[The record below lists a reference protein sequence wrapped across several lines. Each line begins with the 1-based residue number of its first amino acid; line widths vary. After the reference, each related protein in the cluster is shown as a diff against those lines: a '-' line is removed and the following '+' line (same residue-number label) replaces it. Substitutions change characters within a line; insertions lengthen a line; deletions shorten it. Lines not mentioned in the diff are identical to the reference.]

1 MASLLLAHFSD
12 LHLSEPRPTGLAELA
27 NKRLLGFL
35 SWRWRRRH
43 RHSNARLHELVRD
56 AWAQQA
62 GHLLVT
68 GDLTQVGLPEEHRQ
82 GRRWLEGVGSPDRVT
97 VIPGNH
103 DTYVATPWDQGPGLW
118 GPYLP
123 SHGAGP
129 GGAVDA
135 TFPVYRE
142 LDGVALIGLSTAV
155 PSAPFLA
162 VGRVGSSQRRRLE
175 ELLVAA
181 GERGL
186 FRIVALHHPPLAG
199 VVGRRKSLADRREVA
214 KILQRA
220 GAELI
225 LFGHTHSSGL
235 YRLGGPELGIPALG
249 VPSASAL
256 SPDPEH
262 CAAYNLIRIGGGP
275 GAWQV
280 QVSQRQAGIL
290 HASPAWV
297 SLPVAAT

>member
-1 MASLLLAHFSD
+1 MSLILAHFSD
-12 LHLSEPRPTGLAELA
+12 LHLSEPRPTRLAELA

-43 RHSNARLHELVRD
+43 RHSNARIQDLVRD
-56 AWAQQA
+56 AWAQQV

-68 GDLTQVGLPEEHRQ
+68 GDLTQVGLPGEHHQ
-82 GRRWLEGVGSPDRVT
+82 GRRWLEGLGSPEWVT
-97 VIPGNH
+97 VVPGNH
-103 DTYVATPWDQGPGLW
+103 DAYVPTPWDQGPGLW
-118 GPYLP
+118 GPYIP
-123 SHGAGP
+123 SDGSGP
-129 GGAVDA
+129 EGTVGA

-142 LDGVALIGLSTAV
+142 LGRVALIGLSTAT

-162 VGRVGSSQRRRLE
+162 VGQVGPSQRQRLE
-175 ELLVAA
+175 DLLVAA

-199 VVGRRKSLADRREVA
+199 VVGRRKALADRREVT
-214 KILQRA
+214 KVLQRA

-225 LFGHTHSSGL
+225 LFGHTHRSGRYHL
-235 YRLGGPELGIPALG
+235 VGPQSGIPALG

-262 CAAYNLIRIGGGP
+262 CAAYNLIRIEGEP
-275 GAWQV
+275 GAWEI
-280 QVSQRQAGIL
+280 QVSHRQAGVL
-290 HASPAWV
+290 HAPPSWE
-297 SLPVAAT
+297 SLRVAAT

>member
-12 LHLSEPRPTGLAELA
+12 LHLTEPRPTRPAELA

-43 RHSNARLHELVRD
+43 RHSNARIQELVRD

-62 GHLLVT
+62 SHVLVT
-68 GDLTQVGLPEEHRQ
+68 GDLTQVGLPGEHRQ
-82 GRRWLEGVGSPDRVT
+82 GRRWLEGLGSPDRVT

-103 DTYVATPWDQGPGLW
+103 DTYVPTPWDQGPGLW

-123 SHGAGP
+123 SSGTGPDGAP
-129 GGAVDA
+129 DA
-135 TFPVYRE
+135 PFPIYRE
-142 LDGVALIGLSTAV
+142 LDRVALIGLSTAV

-162 VGRVGSSQRRRLE
+162 VGRVGPSQRRRLE
-175 ELLVAA
+175 DLLMAA

-186 FRIVALHHPPLAG
+186 FRIVALHHPPLSG
-199 VVGRRKSLADRREVA
+199 VVGRRKALTDRGEVA
-214 KILQRA
+214 KVLQRA

-225 LFGHTHSSGL
+225 LFGHTHRSGR
-235 YRLGGPELGIPALG
+235 YRLGGAESGIPALG

-262 CAAYNLIRIGGGP
+262 RAAYNLIRMEGEP
-275 GAWQV
+275 GAWEV
-280 QVSQRQAGIL
+280 QVSHRQAGIL
-290 HASPAWV
+290 HASPSWV
-297 SLPVAAT
+297 PLPLAAT